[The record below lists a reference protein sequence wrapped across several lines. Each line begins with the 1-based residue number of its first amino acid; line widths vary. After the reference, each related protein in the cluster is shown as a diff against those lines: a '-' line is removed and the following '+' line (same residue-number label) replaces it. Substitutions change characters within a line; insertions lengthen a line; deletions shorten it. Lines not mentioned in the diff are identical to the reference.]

1 MSIED
6 GPYLAA
12 ALLCEKVLVEKD
24 EVLSAIRIVDRIV
37 HTARGASAPELMPP
51 LNVDLRLL
59 LVFKSGPAHGSRNVS
74 VRLAQPS
81 GRVQQ
86 PVLLPIFL
94 EGGDGDRGANLL
106 IEVRFQA
113 LEDGLYWFDILL
125 NEELITRVPLRIV
138 YQRLTVGTSG
148 ATPVH

>member
-12 ALLCEKVLVEKD
+12 AFLCEKVLVEKD
-24 EVLSAIRIVDRIV
+24 EVLSAIRIVDRII
-37 HTARGASAPELMPP
+37 HTARAEIMPP

-59 LVFKSGPAHGSRNVS
+59 LVFKSGPAHGSRNVT

-86 PVLLPIFL
+86 PVMLPIFL

>member
-24 EVLSAIRIVDRIV
+24 EVLSAIRIVDRII
-37 HTARGASAPELMPP
+37 HTARAEIMPP

-59 LVFKSGPAHGSRNVS
+59 LVFKSGPAHGSRNVT

-86 PVLLPIFL
+86 PVMLPIFL